1 MQAER
6 AAFALALAGVVSC
19 AGRGNTGQR
28 QPDPSLVLAVPWLN
42 GVLPALDGGSP
53 FTPAE
58 PAYPP
63 IALGAPDP
71 GSRPP
76 DCHKLDGIETSWK
89 DDAGTAKGWVADFE
103 PHPSDPANV
112 GVAVA
117 WTGFD
122 DLTRYSFH
130 VPGDITWYSGWTSK
144 KGSAVWGLAA
154 APAGGPSCDGQPNGW
169 SLHFRGGSFRKWGAG
184 MSHVFTDPAT
194 CAAGDDY
201 CSTRCSLQGGVD
213 LGDLCSPPAP
223 STTVDSAGIP
233 LTAAD
238 GNPYLQS
245 HAFIDASKYDG
256 LAFWARRGPE
266 GQERMIVTVT
276 DNFTSDRLAR
286 QNQKYCR
293 RLRACYTQC
302 LNGAMCSPT
311 NDPNSAT
318 PVYRCVDPHAS
329 AFSQIASSGAP
340 QALQDLLYPRCG
352 PSACTSP
359 STYLDDDFDNK
370 TCRPYTFPAGDVSG
384 EYCFNEGD
392 PPPPDRDEQCLD
404 GWATTVGLTLD
415 WQYYTVPF
423 SELRQGGFGKKAP
436 YFNLKAIDTIALGF
450 IVGWADVYVDNVTF
464 YRRKK

>member
-1 MQAER
+1 MNDRGNDRLSQLHRYSNNSCIQSAR
-6 AAFALALAGVVSC
+6 AAFALALAGVLSC
-19 AGRGNTGQR
+19 AGQGNTGQK
-28 QPDPSLVLAVPWLN
+28 QTDPSLVLAVPWLN
-42 GVLPALDGGSP
+42 GVLPALDAGSP
-53 FTPAE
+53 FIPAE
-58 PAYPP
+58 PIYPA
-63 IALGAPDP
+63 IALGVPDP
-71 GSRPP
+71 GSSPP
-76 DCHKLDGIETSWK
+76 DCHKLDGIET
-89 DDAGTAKGWVADFE
+89 AKGWVADFE
-103 PHPSDPANV
+103 PDSTTTV
-112 GVAVA
+112 GVAIA

-130 VPGDITWYSGWTSK
+130 VPGDITWYPDSNNK
-144 KGSAVWGLAA
+144 KGMALWGL
-154 APAGGPSCDGQPNGW
+154 PSERTGGPSCDGKPNGW

-184 MSHVFTDPAT
+184 MSHVFTDPSGCPQDADF
-194 CAAGDDY
+194 C
-201 CSTRCSLQGGVD
+201 Q
-213 LGDLCSPPAP
+213 AP
-223 STTVDSAGIP
+223 IAPGATVDSAGIP
-233 LTAAD
+233 LKAAD
-238 GNPYLQS
+238 GSDYLQS

-256 LAFWARRGPE
+256 IAFWARRGPE
-266 GQERMIVTVT
+266 GQERLIVTVT

-302 LNGAMCSPT
+302 LNGTTCSPT

-318 PVYRCVDPHAS
+318 PVYRCVDPHAGT
-329 AFSQIASSGAP
+329 FSQIASSGAP

-359 STYLDDDFDNK
+359 TTYLDADFDNK
-370 TCRPYTFPAGDVSG
+370 KCRPYSFPAADVSG

-404 GWATTVGLTLD
+404 GWASTVGLTLD

-423 SELRQGGFGKKAP
+423 SELRQGGFGKRAP

-450 IVGWADVYVDNVTF
+450 IVGWADVYIDNVTF